1 MFGGENEKYGPGKI
15 ILILSLVSVIIAG
28 IDKFFNMTL
37 LDMGA
42 DSWMLVAIL
51 LAVWS
56 NSVKQWKS
64 S

>member
-1 MFGGENEKYGPGKI
+1 MFGGENNQYGPGKI
-15 ILILSLVSVIIAG
+15 ILILSLLSVIIAAL
-28 IDKFFNMTL
+28 DKFFDVVI

>member
-1 MFGGENEKYGPGKI
+1 MFGENNQYGPGKI
-15 ILILSLVSVIIAG
+15 ILILSLLSVIIAAL
-28 IDKFFNMTL
+28 DKFFDVVL

>member
-1 MFGGENEKYGPGKI
+1 MFGDEKNPYGLGKI
-15 ILILSLVSVIIAG
+15 IFILSVISVIIAG
-28 IDKFFNMTL
+28 LDKFFDVAF